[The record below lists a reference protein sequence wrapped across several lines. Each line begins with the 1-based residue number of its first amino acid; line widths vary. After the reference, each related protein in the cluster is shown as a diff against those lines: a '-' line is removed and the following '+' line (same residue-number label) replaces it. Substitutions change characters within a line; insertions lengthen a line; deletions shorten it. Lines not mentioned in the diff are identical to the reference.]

1 MEEMRGANIRLD
13 HYTNCQHGGANNL
26 MVWSCMGWKW
36 VGELVEVQ
44 GKMDCEILEEG
55 VKESFES
62 LEMAEDQWCFQQ
74 DNNSKHGSRK
84 TEQWFSDNN
93 IIPLRWPAQCHG
105 PRSH

>member
-1 MEEMRGANIRLD
+1 
-13 HYTNCQHGGANNL
+13 

-62 LEMAEDQWCFQQ
+62 LEMAEGQWCFQQ

-84 TEQWFSDNN
+84 TEQWFSDNK
-93 IIPLRWPAQCHG
+93 IIPLRWPAKCPG